1 MSFETKFPERAL
13 ITGASRGIGR
23 AVALALARQGIAV
36 ALVARSQPDLLAVQ
50 AQIQDQ
56 GGKAAV
62 FPMDLADLAALPQQ
76 LQALLDRF
84 GVCDV
89 LVNNAGMAHVGPLV
103 TLPLSDWQRVI
114 DLNLTAAFLCAQAVL
129 PGMRRQR
136 CGTIVNVISIAGKRA
151 FPNWGAYCASK
162 FGLMGFSQALAEE
175 ERQHGIRVTSLC
187 PGAVDTSL
195 WDTGTVGVNFD
206 RSKMLSPEWV
216 ADLITYIV
224 RLPTGAV
231 VEDLTFM
238 PAVGAF

>member
-1 MSFETKFPERAL
+1 
-13 ITGASRGIGR
+13 
-23 AVALALARQGIAV
+23 
-36 ALVARSQPDLLAVQ
+36 
-50 AQIQDQ
+50 
-56 GGKAAV
+56 
-62 FPMDLADLAALPQQ
+62 
-76 LQALLDRF
+76 
-84 GVCDV
+84 
-89 LVNNAGMAHVGPLV
+89 
-103 TLPLSDWQRVI
+103 
-114 DLNLTAAFLCAQAVL
+114 
-129 PGMRRQR
+129 MRRQR